1 MNWFSNVVFIS
12 GSNEGMFT
20 GITMKLI
27 NESEDFKAW
36 LKKILPAFQINDIY
50 LDEVAPE
57 FPFGNIKTDD
67 DNLKIYSA
75 RFRILQKIKKYF
87 LLES

>member
-1 MNWFSNVVFIS
+1 MNWFSNVVFLS

-36 LKKILPAFQINDIY
+36 LKKYYQPFRLMIFILMKLRLN
-50 LDEVAPE
+50 
-57 FPFGNIKTDD
+57 
-67 DNLKIYSA
+67 
-75 RFRILQKIKKYF
+75 FRLAT
-87 LLES
+87 